1 MPITCDD
8 ERAGSFLS
16 GGVDSLAL
24 LRENWLKFPP
34 EHPRSIKDCLIVH
47 GFDMG
52 GVEATGAESE
62 AFEQAVNTII
72 LITADAQA
80 NLIPIH
86 TNVRHLDSDVI
97 FWMDDFAGAAMASV
111 SHALSNRFSLV
122 YFASSLDIPHLT
134 ANVSVHPLLDSDYGS
149 TGLQI
154 RHDGMQHSQ
163 LDKVRLL
170 ADWDVAP
177 HALRSRAFRKRL
189 AWDEERDWKGVVKR
203 FDRKCLGSSM
213 YKSYKSL
220 SASSTASRS

>member
-1 MPITCDD
+1 
-8 ERAGSFLS
+8 
-16 GGVDSLAL
+16 
-24 LRENWLKFPP
+24 
-34 EHPRSIKDCLIVH
+34 
-47 GFDMG
+47 
-52 GVEATGAESE
+52 
-62 AFEQAVNTII
+62 
-72 LITADAQA
+72 
-80 NLIPIH
+80 
-86 TNVRHLDSDVI
+86 
-97 FWMDDFAGAAMASV
+97 MDDFAGAAMASV

-189 AWDEERDWKGVVKR
+189 AWDEERDWKGVI
-203 FDRKCLGSSM
+203 
-213 YKSYKSL
+213 KSL
-220 SASSTASRS
+220 IANAWAVPCTNRIAERLVNCLTQLTTEGRSRYRIEGFRTYQDGQPGTPGCDCDLGR